1 MTVKTIDYFYLFF
14 GTLILFLFSSSGWFG
29 TNLFNVKPAI
39 YTIFIVFIFLNAVN
53 LFKYSYFLL
62 AENIKNLDFLI
73 VSSIFIFFMLQGKIN
88 FYAVS
93 FLTLYFF
100 IRSIYKYSIY
110 SKVNTLELI
119 INCILISG
127 IATTFGIYA
136 GLIESIFFDTNFF
149 HSYQPPG
156 YPNPT
161 SEIFKKL
168 TGLNLSNHIAGFQVS
183 INYSAYIIISC
194 LGVLN
199 LVNYNK
205 STIIFLKIFL
215 FFALLLT
222 QAKIGLLFIA
232 VLLFLKI
239 LVNFKKNFKFVIIS
253 FIFFGYLL
261 LTHLTIV
268 ESGTEILYTKYY
280 REFAFNLFNSDFY
293 LSLFSW
299 LKLTSLDY
307 SMSSDVSFAGLNDF
321 LVLSNHT
328 EPHSLFFSCI
338 FIGGW
343 AFAILLSIKLGLILF
358 NYFFK
363 TDNREIYFSAA
374 LCSFI
379 VESIIWDSYDA
390 PIFWLIVL
398 LGSNDSGQPKQ
409 DTFI

>member
-1 MTVKTIDYFYLFF
+1 MTVKVIDYFYLFF
-14 GTLILFLFSSSGWFG
+14 GTLILFLFSSSGWFA
-29 TNLFNVKPAI
+29 TNLFNVKPAL
-39 YTIFIVFIFLNAVN
+39 YTIFIGFIFLNAVN
-53 LFKYSYFLL
+53 IFKYSSFLL
-62 AENIKNLDFLI
+62 TKNVKTLDFLI
-73 VSSIFIFFMLQGKIN
+73 VTSIFIFFIIQGTIN
-88 FYAVS
+88 FYVSS
-93 FLTLYFF
+93 FLALYFF
-100 IRSIYKYSIY
+100 ISSLYKYTIN
-110 SKVNTLELI
+110 SKVNTLQII

-127 IATTFGIYA
+127 IATTSGIYV
-136 GLIESIFFDTNFF
+136 GLIESVFFDTNFF
-149 HSYQPPG
+149 HYYRPPG

-168 TGLNLSNHIAGFQVS
+168 TGFNLSNHISGFQVS
-183 INYSAYIIISC
+183 YNYSAYIIISC

-199 LVNYNK
+199 LANYNK
-205 STIIFLKIFL
+205 ATIIFLKIFL

-222 QAKIGLLFIA
+222 QAKIGLLFIT

-253 FIFFGYLL
+253 FICFGYLF

-268 ESGTEILYTKYY
+268 KSGTEILYTNYY
-280 REFAFNLFNSDFY
+280 REFAFNLFNFDFY

-299 LKLTSLDY
+299 LKLTSFDY
-307 SMSSDVSFAGLNDF
+307 WMSSDVSFVGLNDF

-363 TDNREIYFSAA
+363 NDNREIYFSAA

-398 LGSNDSGQPKQ
+398 LGSNYSGQPKY